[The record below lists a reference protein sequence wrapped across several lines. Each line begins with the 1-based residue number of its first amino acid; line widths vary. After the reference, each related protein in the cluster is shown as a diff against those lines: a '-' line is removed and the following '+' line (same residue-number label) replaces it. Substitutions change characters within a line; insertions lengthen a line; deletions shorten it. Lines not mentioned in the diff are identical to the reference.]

1 MGRNIRPL
9 EVNISFVFLLVCKFQ
24 DVWTVERTVRTSFLY
39 SNIMKHKNCIIHKI
53 ALSVLLTGA
62 CLLGGAKVKPVI
74 HYNFGKAGNVTYA
87 SAPERLDPVAGKEQ
101 LIAVG
106 RPVFYADAPGD
117 KKMKGEGGILF
128 NGKGDGYR
136 CVQSPVGPSENQLLE
151 IWVKPRGTKSAGQ
164 EDWQVVVANGNPK
177 EGYTLAQRGSRWVLL
192 SGDEGRVEIGEA
204 VPNVWTHLA
213 MVVNGGKGTVYMNGK
228 KTKKFDPAKAVAP
241 NFSVAVAADGTH
253 AFYGEIYEVR
263 YSTFAPGKFDP
274 ASDFLLDYKKIKEQ
288 SQQRTAERR
297 ELIRNIETEGLG
309 KELVAS
315 LPEVRQEKDWLI
327 QSVVDPCRLL
337 IEKSG
342 DGLTSRFSLDNGLV
356 SRTFYVGDNVAC
368 VGYKNQSAETEYLR
382 AVKPEARI
390 CLDSV
395 WYEVGGLK
403 KQPEMSYLLESWYPQ
418 LEASE
423 TAFVLEK
430 IETGL
435 PLERYPWKQKNNAA
449 SAEWPAKG
457 LRMEMTFGPTV
468 SMPEMKDIRV
478 KVNYE
483 IYQGIPVVTKWIE
496 VVNEGSET
504 VLLNEMETEI
514 LAVNQDQVKRLHVES
529 DFSFALV
536 NADLQG
542 SALMHYAGTPK
553 NYHVGSST
561 TKWRVDPEYNTWA
574 SHNQAE
580 DKFLGFLHHNLLI
593 STLPMGP
600 NTVLSREKPF
610 KSYLTFELLQDND
623 DRERQTLGHRRMY
636 KTLAPQTTESLI
648 AGGITSHDEAK
659 LKTFIDQM
667 AELGLEQLDIMAW
680 PGISHDNLDSAYV
693 QHWRKIAAYA
703 RERGIVMGGYELQV
717 ASRGRGEQVDCIHPE
732 TGKPGSLFGQSVC
745 IASEWKDSYYGRMW
759 EFFDKTGLMTY
770 NMDGPYHGDPCA
782 STVHPHHTG
791 LEDSQWQQWKSQVEV
806 IHELQSR
813 DMYIPIPDWYF
824 LNGQCVTGMGY
835 REASANLT
843 PQQQLLLG
851 RQYIYDGTW
860 HKLPTMGWM
869 TLQLVGFYSNDPRV
883 GLEPLCEN
891 LDRYEQQLVQYLS
904 SGCHLTIRGNRLYD
918 TPETKQMVSKWIN
931 WFKTYRDILTSDII
945 HVSRPTGRDLDCLM
959 HVNPFIR
966 HKGMV
971 VVFNPT
977 DREISKSLRLP
988 LYYTGLKGKAT
999 INKADGTS
1007 SVCVLDD
1014 KQELQLD
1021 VRLKPNETAW
1031 FLIEE

>member
-1 MGRNIRPL
+1 MKRT
-9 EVNISFVFLLVCKFQ
+9 FLLLGFLGVC
-24 DVWTVERTVRTSFLY
+24 
-39 SNIMKHKNCIIHKI
+39 
-53 ALSVLLTGA
+53 ALA
-62 CLLGGAKVKPVI
+62 GAKVKPIV
-74 HYNFGKAGNVTYA
+74 HYNFGKSGNVTYA
-87 SAPERLDPVAGKEQ
+87 STPEQ
-101 LIAVG
+101 LSPIVGKGQLEAVG

-136 CVQSPVGPSENQLLE
+136 FAQSPVTPGENQLLE
-151 IWVKPRGTKSAGQ
+151 VWVKPRGAKSAGK
-164 EDWQVVVANGNPK
+164 EDWQAVVACGSPA
-177 EGYTLAQRGSRWVLL
+177 EGYTFVQRDNQWCLL
-192 SGDEGRVEIGEA
+192 SGGAGIVEIGEA
-204 VPNVWTHLA
+204 VPNTWTHLA
-213 MVVNGGKGTVYMNGK
+213 MVVDGGEGLVYLNGK
-228 KTKKFDPAKAVAP
+228 KTKKFDLTKAVAP

-253 AFYGEIYEVR
+253 SFYGEIYEVR
-263 YSTFAPGKFDP
+263 YSTFAPGKFDLE
-274 ASDFLLDYKKIKEQ
+274 SDLLLDYKKIKEQ
-288 SQQRTAERR
+288 SRQRIAERR
-297 ELIRNIETEGLG
+297 ALIRAIETESLG
-309 KELVAS
+309 KETVVS
-315 LPEVRQEKDWLI
+315 FPEVRTEKDWLI
-327 QSVVDPCRLL
+327 QQVADPCRLL
-337 IEKSG
+337 IEKSA
-342 DGLTSRFSLDNGLV
+342 DGITSRMQLTNGLV
-356 SRTFYVGDNVAC
+356 ARTFYVADNLAC
-368 VGYKNQSAETEYLR
+368 VGYKNLSNDTEYLR
-382 AVKPEARI
+382 AIKPEA
-390 CLDSV
+390 CLFIDSV

-403 KQPEMSYLLESWYPQ
+403 GQPEYSYLLESWYPQ
-418 LEASE
+418 LEANE
-423 TAFVLEK
+423 QAFTLEK
-430 IETGL
+430 VKTGL
-435 PLERYPWKQKNNAA
+435 PLERYPWKPKNNAV
-449 SAEWPAKG
+449 STDWPAKG
-457 LRMEMTFGPTV
+457 LRVEMTYRPTTNMSEV
-468 SMPEMKDIRV
+468 ADVEV

-483 IYQGIPVVTKWIE
+483 IYQGIPVLTKWIE
-496 VVNEGSET
+496 VVNKGDKSVT
-504 VLLNEMETEI
+504 VNEMETEI
-514 LAVNQDQVKRLHVES
+514 LAVNQDQVTRLHVES

-553 NYHVGSST
+553 PYHVGSST
-561 TKWRVDPEYNTWA
+561 TKWRVDAEYNTWA

-580 DKFLGFLHHNLLI
+580 DKFLGFLHHNLLV

-600 NTVLSREKPF
+600 NTVVSRNKPF
-610 KSYLTFELLQDND
+610 KSYLTFELLQDSD
-623 DRERQTLGHRRMY
+623 DRERQSLGHRRMY

-648 AGGITSHDEAK
+648 AGGITSHEEAK

-717 ASRGRGEQVDCIHPE
+717 ASRGRGEKVDCVHPE

-745 IASEWKDSYYGRMW
+745 IASDWKDSYYGRMW
-759 EFFDKTGLMTY
+759 EFFDKTGLKTF

-782 STVHPHHTG
+782 STVHSHHTG
-791 LEDSQWQQWKSQVEV
+791 LEDSQWQQWTTQVEV
-806 IHELQSR
+806 LHELQRR

-824 LNGQCVTGMGY
+824 LNGQCATGMGY

-860 HKLPTMGWM
+860 HKLPPMGWM
-869 TLQLVGFYSNDPRV
+869 TLQLVGFYTNDPRV

-891 LDRYEQQLVQYLS
+891 LDRYEQQLIQYLA

-918 TPETKQMVSKWIN
+918 TPETKQMVAKWIN
-931 WFKTYRDILTSDII
+931 WFKQYRDILTSDII
-945 HVSRPTGRDLDCLM
+945 HVSRPSGRDLDCMM
-959 HVNPFIR
+959 HVNPFIN

-977 DREISKSLRLP
+977 EREIIKSLRLP

-999 INKADGTS
+999 LSKADGTS
-1007 SVCVLDD
+1007 SVYALND
-1014 KQELQLD
+1014 KQELLLD